1 MTSPIVS
8 QHLVTQSPTGAEP
21 APFRPI
27 VADSWKRGYVS
38 TAPPVNI
45 WNLPI
50 LPVTLAEAVNEVDRL
65 IEARAPGYFITAN
78 LNYAMLTDRDPRL
91 REVNRQA
98 AFILADGMPLVWY
111 SRLVRRRLP
120 ERVAGSDMIY
130 ALCQRAAEKGHRV
143 FFLGGMPGV
152 ADEAAKRL
160 GQQFPGLTVAGVE
173 VPPFREWT
181 AAEHVRLVERIRN
194 AAPDLLFAALGQP
207 KGELWLHQ
215 NREALGVPACV
226 QIGASFDFVVEK
238 IHRAPRWIQRLNLEW
253 AYRICC
259 EPRRMFPRYLSNA
272 WFLANALMRRWK

>member
-1 MTSPIVS
+1 MTSPIAS
-8 QHLVTQSPTGAEP
+8 HDIISQSPADTEP
-21 APFRPI
+21 APYLPI
-27 VADSWKRGYVS
+27 VAKPSRRGYAS
-38 TAPPVNI
+38 TTPPVDI

-50 LPVTLAEAVNEVDRL
+50 LPVTFAEALDEVDRL
-65 IEARAPGYFITAN
+65 IEARSPGYFITAN

-152 ADEAAKRL
+152 ADEAASRL
-160 GQQFPGLTVAGVE
+160 CQLFPGLTIAGVE

-181 AAEHVRLVERIRN
+181 AAEHDRMIERIRN
-194 AAPDLLFAALGQP
+194 TSPDLLFAALGQP

-226 QIGASFDFVVEK
+226 QLGASFDFVAGK
-238 IHRAPRWIQRLNLEW
+238 IHRAPRWIQRINLEW
-253 AYRICC
+253 AHRIYCA
-259 EPRRMFPRYLSNA
+259 PRRMFPRYLANA
-272 WFLANALMRRWK
+272 WFLAKALVRRW